1 MRINTIDRT
10 PIISREFIRFTE
22 YKSHMSSTSLNNSW
36 NNTGMKQAPKEPK
49 LHI

>member
-1 MRINTIDRT
+1 MT
-10 PIISREFIRFTE
+10 PILAWKFIRFTE
-22 YKSHMSSTSLNNSW
+22 YKSHMAISYLNNSW